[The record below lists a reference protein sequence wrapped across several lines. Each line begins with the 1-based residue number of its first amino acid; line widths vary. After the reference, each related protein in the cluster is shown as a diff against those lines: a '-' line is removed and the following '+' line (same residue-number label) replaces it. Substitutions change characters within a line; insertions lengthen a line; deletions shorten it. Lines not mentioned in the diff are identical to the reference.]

1 MSLPLYFISYQRRL
15 LPFESAAN
23 SPHLC
28 RQLPHPFPLLLS
40 LSTRQSL
47 TSTTRCRFRYSPSH
61 TRGGCYHLNL
71 PPTRPI
77 SSANSPIP
85 FPFYYPLSLFAILT
99 LGVLLSFM
107 TLYKYIFLFPS
118 TLFNN
123 KLPFR
128 PSPL

>member
-1 MSLPLYFISYQRRL
+1 MSLPLCSISYQRRL

-23 SPHLC
+23 SS
-28 RQLPHPFPLLLS
+28 HPFPLLLS

-47 TSTTRCRFRYSPSH
+47 TSTTRCRFRYTPSH

-71 PPTRPI
+71 PPTRTI
-77 SSANSPIP
+77 SADNSPIP

-123 KLPFR
+123 KPPFR